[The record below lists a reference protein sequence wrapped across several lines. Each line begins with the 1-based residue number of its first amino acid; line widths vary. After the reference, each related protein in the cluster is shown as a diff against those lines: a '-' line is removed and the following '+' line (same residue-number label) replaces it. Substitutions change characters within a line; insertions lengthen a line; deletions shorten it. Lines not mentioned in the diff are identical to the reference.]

1 MPASAVLVI
10 EDETTLHLLP
20 PLRAAWAPKG
30 QQTQVLISGR
40 NAKRVIFGAVNPRTD
55 HRIIFCSQRPTQ
67 EDFRAFLWE
76 VRRRYG
82 KRPVWLLL
90 DKGPSHTA
98 CKSQQLAADL
108 DITLIW
114 LPTQCSELNPVDH
127 LWRFL
132 KNKAAAN
139 RQFATIDDL
148 AFYAIQWIT
157 QLSARQTLRL
167 AGLLSPKSWLKFLG
181 TNFWT

>member
-1 MPASAVLVI
+1 MQASAVLLI

-20 PLRAAWAPKG
+20 PLRAAWAQKG
-30 QQTQVLISGR
+30 QQAQVPISGR
-40 NAKRVIFGAVNPRTD
+40 NAKRVLFGAVNPRTG
-55 HRIIFCSQRPTQ
+55 HRIILCSQRPRQ

-98 CKSQQLAADL
+98 RKSQQLAADL
-108 DITLIW
+108 NITLIW
-114 LPTQCSELNPVDH
+114 LPTQCSELNPMDH
-127 LWRFL
+127 LWRSL

-139 RQFATIDDL
+139 RQFLTIDDL
-148 AFYAIQWIT
+148 ASYAIQWVS
-157 QLSARQTLRL
+157 QLSVRQTLRL
-167 AGLLSPKSWLKFLG
+167 AGLLSPKCWLKF
-181 TNFWT
+181 